1 MPRKLAVDMRELT
14 FAFDYSE
21 GITFYLDLDTGAVL
35 HITDDVLFGLEDAL
49 LDDDDWRHEAAPE
62 AQQIQDGL
70 GTRYLE
76 VPQVDSFT
84 GYNDMVEFIAAVEG
98 DHLREL
104 LEVAVRGKGAF
115 RRFKDVLYEYP
126 EFRQQWFDFKDEQMR
141 QRVVRWLAAHYIEP
155 GG

>member
-14 FAFDYSE
+14 STFDYSE
-21 GITFYLDLDTGAVL
+21 GITFYLDLETGAVL

-49 LDDDDWRHEAAPE
+49 LDEDDWRHEAAPD
-62 AQQIQDGL
+62 ALRIQDGL

-84 GYNDMVEFIAAVEG
+84 GYNDMVEFIADVE
-98 DHLREL
+98 DEHLREL
-104 LEVAVRGKGAF
+104 LDIAVRGKGAF
-115 RRFKDVLYEYP
+115 RRFKDVLYGYP
-126 EFRQQWFDFKDEQMR
+126 ETRQQWFEFKDEQMR
-141 QRVVRWLAAHYIEP
+141 QRVVRWLAAHDIEP